1 MGMDRN
7 TRWQVSQQFKRNQ
20 DIEVKQEDKDTITK
34 IAIAHLAV
42 GNTNE
47 FMLAMNSLGKL
58 QANQELTD
66 KLDKLESVMSLVAGK
81 VLNKD
86 EGTDME

>member
-1 MGMDRN
+1 MSMDRN
-7 TRWQVSQQFKRNQ
+7 TRWQQSQQFKRLS
-20 DIEVKQEDKDTITK
+20 DVEVKQADKDTIVK

-47 FMLAMNSLGKL
+47 FMIAMNSLCNL

-66 KLDKLESVMSLVAGK
+66 KLDKLEAVMGTIAGK
-81 VLNKD
+81 VLNTGDD
-86 EGTDME
+86 E

>member
-81 VLNKD
+81 VLKN
-86 EGTDME
+86 ETPE

>member
-1 MGMDRN
+1 MAMDRN

-47 FMLAMNSLGKL
+47 FMLAMNSLSKL

-81 VLNKD
+81 VLKN
-86 EGTDME
+86 ETPE

>member
-20 DIEVKQEDKDTITK
+20 DIEVRQEDKDTITK
-34 IAIAHLAV
+34 IAIALLAV

-66 KLDKLESVMSLVAGK
+66 KLDKLEAVMGTIAGK
-81 VLNKD
+81 VLSNEDK
-86 EGTDME
+86 

>member
-47 FMLAMNSLGKL
+47 FMLAMNSLSKL

-81 VLNKD
+81 VLKN
-86 EGTDME
+86 ETPE

>member
-66 KLDKLESVMSLVAGK
+66 NLDKLESVMSLVAGK

-86 EGTDME
+86 EGTK

>member
-47 FMLAMNSLGKL
+47 FMLAMNSLSKL

-86 EGTDME
+86 EGTK

>member
-66 KLDKLESVMSLVAGK
+66 KLDKLETVMGLVAGK
-81 VLNKD
+81 VLNN
-86 EGTDME
+86 ETTE

>member
-86 EGTDME
+86 EGTK

>member
-1 MGMDRN
+1 MAMDRN
-7 TRWQVSQQFKRNQ
+7 ARWQVSQQFKRNQ

-47 FMLAMNSLGKL
+47 FMLAMNSLSKL

-66 KLDKLESVMSLVAGK
+66 KLDKLETVMSLVAGK
-81 VLNKD
+81 VLKN
-86 EGTDME
+86 ETPE

>member
-47 FMLAMNSLGKL
+47 FMLAMNSLSKL
-58 QANQELTD
+58 QANQELTV

-86 EGTDME
+86 EGTK

>member
-1 MGMDRN
+1 MAMDRN

-47 FMLAMNSLGKL
+47 FMLAMNSLSKL

-66 KLDKLESVMSLVAGK
+66 KLDKLETVMSLVAGK
-81 VLNKD
+81 VLKN
-86 EGTDME
+86 ETPE

>member
-1 MGMDRN
+1 MDRN

-86 EGTDME
+86 EGTE

>member
-86 EGTDME
+86 EGTE

>member
-1 MGMDRN
+1 MAMDRN

-86 EGTDME
+86 EGTK